1 MFLLCILGSIFGEIY
16 ILITPKS
23 IYYDRIIVLNLLI
36 DMIMALFIFLNRIF
50 YGDGLNKTIQKKI
63 DIISNI

>member
-1 MFLLCILGSIFGEIY
+1 MFLVCILGSIFGEIY
-16 ILITPKS
+16 ILITPTS
-23 IYYDRIIVLNLLI
+23 IYYNPIIVINMLI

-50 YGDGLNKTIQKKI
+50 YGDGLNKTIQNKI